1 MSAVK
6 ETDGVERLG
15 RAEVR
20 EVLRMSRKDPPEES
34 RHSRLCW
41 EVRTSGREKAKA

>member
-1 MSAVK
+1 MSSVK
-6 ETDGVERLG
+6 ETDGLERLG

-20 EVLRMSRKDPPEES
+20 EVLRMSRKDLPKES

-41 EVRTSGREKAKA
+41 EIRTSGRERAKD